1 MKVAIIAIGDELLL
15 GQVTD
20 TNSGSIA
27 RMIDPAGWSVQSV
40 KVIHDDAGEITK
52 AVDEAFAV
60 ADIVLTTGGLG
71 PTKDDITK
79 LTLCKYFGGEL
90 RMDGSV
96 LDNIKEV
103 FAKRGIKLNALT
115 EAQAMVPTSCRVIQN
130 RVGTAPIMWFDRQ
143 DGKVLVSMPG
153 VPFETVQMFESAVFP
168 QLRERF
174 GSDEAI
180 AHRCV
185 IVEGLTES
193 KVAMQLE
200 EWEDALPRYIHLA
213 YLPKPGIIRLRL
225 DGHHHDAG
233 ILNTALDLLHGELCA
248 RFADHLLADADL
260 TPEESLIQ
268 RLRAKGYTVAS
279 AESCTGGNIAR
290 RITAVAGCSDVY
302 RGSVVSYANE
312 VKEHILGVN
321 GVTIEA
327 HGVVSEEVVAQMAE
341 GACKALGTDCAVA
354 TSGIA
359 GPSGATPERVTSA
372 GIIPAKPVGTVC
384 MAIAYPE
391 AENMGA
397 RVVKTF
403 TYHFPG
409 TRDRVIDRAS
419 TTALTLLA
427 MALKVC

>member
-40 KVIHDDAGEITK
+40 KVIHDDADEITK

-90 RMDGSV
+90 RKDDSV

-115 EAQAMVPTSCRVIQN
+115 EAQAMVPTSCQVIQN

-168 QLRERF
+168 QLLERF
-174 GSDEAI
+174 ASDEAI
-180 AHRCV
+180 SHRCV

-233 ILNTALDLLHGELCA
+233 ILNTALDLLHGELCT

-279 AESCTGGNIAR
+279 AESCTGGNIAH
-290 RITAVAGCSDVY
+290 RITAIAGCSDVY
-302 RGSVVSYANE
+302 RGSVVSYAND
-312 VKEHILGVN
+312 VKENILGVN

-327 HGVVSEEVVAQMAE
+327 HGVVSEEVVAQMAD
-341 GACKALGTDCAVA
+341 GACRALGTDCAIA

-384 MAIAYPE
+384 MAIAYPD
-391 AENMGA
+391 AEHHGS
-397 RVVKTF
+397 RIVKTY

-427 MALKVC
+427 MALK